1 MDLFLRSMLL
11 SMNQETEAGGSSSDF
26 LETLLHFMMSESSYS
41 SSPSSDI
48 PSVESYINFVL
59 LESNRSSPPPP
70 PPSPPRPVPAEEN
83 QSHFGGMAVE
93 EVVSPYLRS
102 KLSSV
107 LQEAVAD
114 PDSPSRIVSRF
125 RSIEKKINSMC
136 DDESTSSSS
145 TTIIPVDLL
154 YDLIDALSDCRIF
167 AHQRHKSAGFSV
179 RFISEFFFKKDMGK
193 QLDAIET
200 RLNNIPPPPP
210 PPPPPPAGDHGSS
223 RFLVIRQTY
232 PLLDPSRIIGFET
245 QAEEIESLLL
255 KNPNSEEHAAV
266 AAAEG
271 ITAIG
276 IVGRCGCGKTA
287 FAQKVFAS
295 PRIQDEFAP
304 RIWVCLS
311 KLMFVDNNNNNNN
324 NNTNNN
330 AVDTR
335 VRVLNHILEELG
347 HDLPELEYA
356 DPNVIK
362 LLDKLRRGL
371 MGKRYLI
378 VLDDA
383 WRLDDFYAGLS
394 DRLPRGSATAEFM
407 SHGLPGGSGGAL
419 IVTSRSED
427 VIKQTVGDKHMIR
440 MEPHLSDEIC
450 CEIFA
455 NAVRESGKL
464 DMDNQMLKKIEDDVV
479 RNCDG
484 LPLAAT
490 SFADIISEL
499 LDQSLGHGS
508 K

>member
-1 MDLFLRSMLL
+1 MAMDLFLRSMLW
-11 SMNQETEAGGSSSDF
+11 SMNHETEAGGSSSDF
-26 LETLLHFMMSESSYS
+26 IESYLHFMMSESNYS
-41 SSPSSDI
+41 SSPSSDF
-48 PSVESYINFVL
+48 PSVESYINFMMS
-59 LESNRSSPPPP
+59 ESNRSSPPPP
-70 PPSPPRPVPAEEN
+70 PPRPVPAEEN
-83 QSHFGGMAVE
+83 QSHFGGMAME

-114 PDSPSRIVSRF
+114 PASPSRIVSRF

-167 AHQRHKSAGFSV
+167 AHQRHKPAGFYV
-179 RFISEFFFKKDMGK
+179 RFISEFFSKKDMGK

-210 PPPPPPAGDHGSS
+210 PPPRPPPPAGDHGSS
-223 RFLVIRQTY
+223 RLLVIRQTY

-255 KNPNSEEHAAV
+255 KNPNSEEHAA

-287 FAQKVFAS
+287 LAQKVFAS
-295 PRIQDEFAP
+295 RGIQAVFAP

-311 KLMFVDNNNNNNN
+311 KLMFNNNNNNN
-324 NNTNNN
+324 NN
-330 AVDTR
+330 AVEMR

-347 HDLPELEYA
+347 HDILELEYA
-356 DPNVIK
+356 DRNVIK

-383 WRLDDFYAGLS
+383 WRFDDFYADLS
-394 DRLPRGSATAEFM
+394 DRLPRGSATAEFL
-407 SHGLPGGSGGAL
+407 SHSLPGGSGGAL
-419 IVTSRSED
+419 IVTSRSKD
-427 VIKQTVGDKHMIR
+427 VIMQTVGDKHLIR

-450 CEIFA
+450 RKIFA
-455 NAVRESGKL
+455 DAVRESGKV
-464 DMDNQMLKKIEDDVV
+464 DMDNRMFKKIEDDVV
-479 RNCDG
+479 GNCDG
-484 LPLAAT
+484 LPIAAT

-499 LDQSLGHGS
+499 LDQSLGHS
-508 K
+508 SE